1 MRVTTLYAS
10 SAASS
15 AAYYTKYLT
24 AAPGEVPGVWMGAQ
38 ADGLGL
44 VGNVDGEQLQALASP
59 ATSRIRFEY
68 RSLISLWFG
77 GR

>member
-38 ADGLGL
+38 ADGTEAPGPLPNEGESL
-44 VGNVDGEQLQALASP
+44 TDFVD
-59 ATSRIRFEY
+59 
-68 RSLISLWFG
+68 
-77 GR
+77 